1 MDDRMKEEATAFML
15 RALIRRRTGQR
26 ERNWQQMKSS
36 RRSTSAPDPTRWLL
50 RVGVLVL
57 AVGVAAFGTIYYQDQ
72 HVDAGPSMVGRQT
85 QVAEAAVRKAPN
97 NIGAR
102 LELAGAYQA
111 AKRMDDALA
120 QYNVI
125 LKADKQNRTAL
136 LGSGRV
142 LIAKGDLKAA
152 SVAYHKITDVSA
164 KGEFAA
170 ADPQLQEAHY
180 FLGSIA
186 VTQGKTTV
194 ALTELGAALKIDATD
209 SDALYLMGVAQLKAG
224 KPLLAVAALKQALLF
239 VPTGWCEPYDQLTL
253 AYGKLGS
260 ATQATY
266 ASGMANFCHK
276 KPVEARRQLTTLTKL
291 KSPVAVDALLGLALM
306 AETESKN
313 PEAVSW
319 YKQVL
324 ALDRKNVT
332 ATSALS
338 RLGTGATSSSTTQG
352 SN

>member
-1 MDDRMKEEATAFML
+1 MSPRLGAAPAVRAYRAVVRGTGVKMK
-15 RALIRRRTGQR
+15 QD
-26 ERNWQQMKSS
+26 
-36 RRSTSAPDPTRWLL
+36 RRSPSVSDKTFSWLMRL
-50 RVGVLVL
+50 GVMVLVL
-57 AVGVAAFGTIYYQDQ
+57 GVGTFGFMYYQDQ
-72 HVDAGPSMVGRQT
+72 HVDAGPTMIDRQT
-85 QVAEAAVRKAPN
+85 QTAEAAVKKAPN

-111 AKRMDDALA
+111 GKRMDDALA

-152 SVAYHKITDVSA
+152 AVAYHKITDVSA

-186 VTQGKTTV
+186 GTQGKTKL
-194 ALTELGAALKIDATD
+194 AITELSAALKIDGTD
-209 SDALYLMGVAQLKAG
+209 SDALYLLGAAQLKQG
-224 KPLLAVAALKQALLF
+224 LTLPAVASLKQALLF
-239 VPTGWCEPYDQLTL
+239 VPTGWCEPYSQLAV

-260 ATQATY
+260 ASQATY
-266 ASGMANFCHK
+266 AEAMANFCHK
-276 KPVEARRQLTTLTKL
+276 KSAEAKTQLKTLIKL
-291 KSPVAVDALLGLALM
+291 KPPVGVDALLGLALI

-324 ALDRKNVT
+324 TIDPKN
-332 ATSALS
+332 AAAISSLS
-338 RLGTGATSSSTTQG
+338 RLNAGPTGSTTQG
-352 SN
+352 PS